1 MTIGKIVSSR
11 SHLDYI
17 CQIYAPREIP
27 APPRPEAY
35 AFGRFVRLAGDAIGI
50 VYDTQLQN
58 PDFGNFGPRLS
69 SSEAERHLF
78 TPDLIE
84 EQATLV
90 SVLLLGTLDA
100 TCGTHGVPAEVVPV
114 HSEVRALEDGDF
126 IRFHRDATGRIQL
139 RYLPNVQAHGGPAG
153 LSLLVGTL
161 DRLNLL
167 CPEERSRLTVLR
179 QTLNWQRTIGTVRA

>member
-17 CQIYAPREIP
+17 CQIYAPGEIA
-27 APPRPEAY
+27 APPQPEAY
-35 AFGRFVRLAGDAIGI
+35 AFGRFMRLEGDAIGI

-90 SVLLLGTLDA
+90 SVLLVGTLDD
-100 TCGTHGVPAEVVPV
+100 TCGTHGVPSEVVPV
-114 HSEVRALEDGDF
+114 HSEVSALGNDDF

-139 RYLPNVQAHGGPAG
+139 RYLPIVQALGGPAG
-153 LSLLVGTL
+153 LSLLVATL
-161 DRLNLL
+161 DRLNAL

>member
-17 CQIYAPREIP
+17 CQIYAPGEIP

-35 AFGRFVRLAGDAIGI
+35 AFGRFVGLAGDAIGI

-90 SVLLLGTLDA
+90 SLLLLGTLDA
-100 TCGTHGVPAEVVPV
+100 TCGTHGVPPKVVPV
-114 HSEVRALEDGDF
+114 HSEVKSLEDEDF
-126 IRFHRDATGRIQL
+126 IRFHRDAQGRIQL
-139 RYLPNVQAHGGPAG
+139 RYLPIVQAHGGAAG

-161 DRLNLL
+161 DRLNQL